1 MRNHALTKKRE
12 SVRMSSKEESVRN
25 HATMTIATTNGDQHG
40 GWLLTTMLTLNN
52 KKSLRT
58 INRVHETINKRV
70 SGERPPKR
78 VYGPT

>member
-1 MRNHALTKKRE
+1 MACVLYVIKRE
-12 SVRMSSKEESVRN
+12 RERAY
-25 HATMTIATTNGDQHG
+25 ATMTIATTNGDQQE
-40 GWLLTTMLTLNN
+40 GWPSTTMSTLNN